1 MLYMDNVNRLVFWVL
16 IPLVILF
23 YIAFRLVEWHFWD
36 DSGPQLIAE
45 RHSVNLR
52 KSDDLDCLILGGSN
66 SIFSLSAEQIS
77 NESDLTCYNLS
88 LSNEG
93 FSDGAYFNFIRNL
106 PIER

>member
-52 KSDDLDCLILGGSN
+52 KSDDLDCLIWEAQ
-66 SIFSLSAEQIS
+66 IQYSA
-77 NESDLTCYNLS
+77 
-88 LSNEG
+88 
-93 FSDGAYFNFIRNL
+93 
-106 PIER
+106 